1 MKRYR
6 GSRVDVKER
15 VDEEGAV
22 EEEKHNTMCRA
33 VVRRMRRRGNPY
45 RSAIVEARRRH
56 QYDVLMRLVKSKRP
70 KERCPSPVTAGP
82 TKWISCAHGTLK
94 TVSVALLGIPLSV
107 CAMSVLVALARSH
120 IATITASTSSSVPR
134 STLTSTN
141 RLSNRLRLQLGILLQ
156 CLLFGVLLLMK
167 ECLEPRLPPHLFWLL
182 TWKSPHAQSQL
193 PAPLTW
199 PLCYE

>member
-15 VDEEGAV
+15 VDEKGAV

-45 RSAIVEARRRH
+45 RSAVVEARRRH

-107 CAMSVLVALARSH
+107 CAMSVLVVALARSH
-120 IATITASTSSSVPR
+120 IATITASTSPNVPR
-134 STLTSTN
+134 STLTSIR
-141 RLSNRLRLQLGILLQ
+141 RLSNRLRLQLATLLQ
-156 CLLFGVLLLMK
+156 WLLFDVLLRTK
-167 ECLEPRLPPHLFWLL
+167 NARLEPRLPPRLFWL
-182 TWKSPHAQSQL
+182 
-193 PAPLTW
+193 
-199 PLCYE
+199 

>member
-6 GSRVDVKER
+6 GSRVEAKER

-22 EEEKHNTMCRA
+22 EEEEHNTMCRV

-94 TVSVALLGIPLSV
+94 TVSVAVLGIPLSV
-107 CAMSVLVALARSH
+107 CAMSVLVVAFGTH
-120 IATITASTSSSVPR
+120 IATITASTSPSVSR
-134 STLTSTN
+134 STLTSIH
-141 RLSNRLRLQLGILLQ
+141 RLSNRLRLQLAILLQ
-156 CLLFGVLLLMK
+156 WLLFDVLLKTNNVLSLGFHPNCFGFDM
-167 ECLEPRLPPHLFWLL
+167 EESARVV
-182 TWKSPHAQSQL
+182 AISQL
-193 PAPLTW
+193 QYLRP
-199 PLCYE
+199 